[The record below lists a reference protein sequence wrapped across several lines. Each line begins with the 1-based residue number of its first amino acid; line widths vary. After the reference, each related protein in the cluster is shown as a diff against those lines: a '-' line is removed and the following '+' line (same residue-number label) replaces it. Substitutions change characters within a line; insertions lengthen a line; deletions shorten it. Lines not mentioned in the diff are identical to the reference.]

1 MINLTEQAL
10 TVSRAVWRQRWLAVI
25 VAWVVAV
32 LGGGLVATTPER
44 YEAQARI
51 HVDTQTVLKPL
62 MSGLAFQPDIDQ
74 QVRMLAR
81 TLISRPNVERLAND
95 VAIGWPKGD
104 AAQATRRVEE
114 LLKAIK
120 VELSGGSNLYAI
132 TYRDSDAQ
140 RANRLVSA
148 LVGLFMSASTDTK
161 RRDSEEAS
169 RFIDEQIKSY
179 EAKLIESENRL
190 KEFKLRNMNMAGTSN
205 QDYFGR
211 MSALTDEVAKIRL
224 ALSAAEQ
231 SRDALKRELTATE
244 PQLGEVNTPGVVSL
258 TPDLD
263 ARIDTQRRQ
272 LDDMLRR
279 YTDEHPD
286 VQSTRRTIKQLEDQR
301 HMEGEAARS
310 LQSPSRARA
319 AAAAAN
325 PVFQRLR
332 ISLAEA
338 EANIASLRGQLSTQQ
353 SRLEEIKAQA
363 GRVPQAE
370 AELAQLNRDYDII
383 RKNYEQLVSR
393 REAASLGVKIDQQ
406 ASLADF
412 RIIEPP
418 RVMPSPVFPSRAHL
432 AVGVMLLAVLLG
444 LGAGYAATLMRPT
457 FSSERELREFTKRP
471 VLGGLTKLV
480 DPRADLLERQDRM
493 RVMGAMG
500 LFVLVHAGWVVW
512 LSVRTGT

>member
-32 LGGGLVATTPER
+32 LGAAMVAVTPER

-95 VAIGWPKGD
+95 PNIGWPKGD
-104 AAQATRRVEE
+104 AIQSTRRVEE

-148 LVGLFMSASTDTK
+148 LVGLFMTSSSDTK

-179 EAKLIESENRL
+179 ESKLIDSENRL
-190 KEFKLRNMNMAGTSN
+190 KEFKLRNMNMAGSSN

-211 MSALTDEVAKIRL
+211 MSALTDDVAKIRL
-224 ALSAAEQ
+224 SLTAAEQ
-231 SRDALKRELTATE
+231 SRDALKRELAATE
-244 PQLGEVNTPGVVSL
+244 PQLGETNTPGAVSL

-286 VQSTRRTIKQLEDQR
+286 VQSTRRTIAQLESQR
-301 HMEGEAARS
+301 RGELETLKS
-310 LQSPSRARA
+310 QQSPSKMRA
-319 AAAAAN
+319 AMTAAN
-325 PVFQRLR
+325 PVFQKLR

-353 SRLEEIKAQA
+353 ARLEEARAQA

-412 RIIEPP
+412 RIVEPP
-418 RVMPSPVFPSRAHL
+418 RVMPTPIFPGRTHL
-432 AVGVMLLAVLLG
+432 ALGAMVLALLVG

-457 FSSERELREFTKRP
+457 FASERELREFTKRP

-480 DPRADLLERQDRM
+480 DPRVELVERQDRQ

-500 LFVLVHAGWVVW
+500 LFVLMHAGWVIW
-512 LSVRTGT
+512 LSVRPGT